1 MGATGIREVHFEEYV
16 ANALCDEKSGYIALN
31 ATDYDK
37 QNCLFPGEF
46 VSFVKATQPEAYQ
59 ALQDQYG
66 YQTNQRLLQTLE
78 KNLKTYGALQV
89 FRNGF
94 KDRGQKI
101 RTVFFQPANNKNTE
115 HNLLY
120 TQNRFGVAR
129 QVHYSA
135 KNENSLDLALFING
149 IPFATAELKNAFT
162 GQYLSEAIKQYKT
175 DRDPQEPLL
184 TYKRCLVHFA
194 VSTEKVSM
202 CTRLLGQKSYF
213 LPFNLDIENPPNP
226 GGFSTEYLWRDIWSK
241 SSVLD
246 LIQNFIN
253 FQEVGDKFFDEKS
266 RKVREEK
273 KEVLIFPRYHQ
284 FRAVRHILSALR
296 NDGVGTNYLIQHSA
310 GSGKSNT
317 ITWLALMLAGF
328 FQKPEDETRL
338 FDAIIVVTDRRV
350 LDKQLQKNIL
360 NFEQVPG
367 VVECIDDSKTSQDLK
382 NAIERGKAVIVTTLQ
397 KFPVISETVSRFTDR
412 NYAVIIDEA
421 HSSQSGE
428 SARHLRKSL
437 SLEQA
442 EKEDVEEKS
451 LDDVILEEIEHRG
464 RQKNISFFA
473 FTATPKNKTL
483 ELFGTIKEGE
493 LRAFDEYTME
503 QAIKENFILDVLKN
517 YTTFSRYYKLAKRP
531 EIEDSAYEIK
541 KTVRLLNSYVD
552 LQDHAID
559 LKSRII
565 IEHFAAQTQKEIQ
578 GKARAMLVTRSRLH
592 AVRFKRKF
600 DAIMRDMK
608 LPYSALVAFS
618 GSVHDAETGEDYTE
632 NSMNNLGGRIS
643 ITDAFKTPQYRILI
657 AANKYQTGF
666 DEPMLH
672 TMFVDK
678 KLGGV
683 STVQTLSR
691 LNRNMTGKDTTM
703 ILDFVND
710 PEQVREDFQ
719 KYYGKSYMAEEHQ
732 TNPNNLYDLQVSIEQ
747 FNLIFK
753 NELEAYASIYYSDD
767 DNMELLQ
774 PILKIVAI
782 RFSSL
787 EDEQKAN
794 FRLAAKGFVRLYRFL
809 SQIITFKDVELEKL
823 YIFLV
828 GLIKHL
834 PEKKGE
840 LPFEV
845 LEQVDLDSY
854 KIQKSFEGKLDLVAE
869 ENEMYGQNANGSSS
883 PEPEEV
889 DLLSNII
896 KVLNETYGLNL
907 SNDDKVDFEKI
918 KDKIHMND
926 GLMSFFHKGNS
937 KDNIRDKFE
946 EEIDNIL
953 LDFVNTKLELY
964 NKLSDDKVNATLK
977 RLWFNELYDH
987 RVRGMAV

>member
-1 MGATGIREVHFEEYV
+1 MGATGIKEVHFEDYV
-16 ANALCDEKSGYIALN
+16 AKALCGESSGYLLLDPA
-31 ATDYDK
+31 DYEK
-37 QNCLFPGEF
+37 KNCLFPGEF
-46 VSFVKATQPEAYQ
+46 VSFVKSTQPEAYK
-59 ALQDQYG
+59 ALHDQYG
-66 YQTNQRLLQTLE
+66 YQTNERLLQTLE
-78 KNLKTYGALQV
+78 KNIKTYGALQV

-101 RTVFFQPANNKNTE
+101 RTVFFQPANNKNPE
-115 HNLLY
+115 HNLHY

-129 QVHYSA
+129 QLHYSV

-175 DRDPQEPLL
+175 NRDPQEPLL
-184 TYKRCLVHFA
+184 AYKRCLVHFA
-194 VSTEKVSM
+194 VSTEKVAM
-202 CTRLLGQKSYF
+202 CTRLQWQKSYF
-213 LPFNLDIENPPNP
+213 LPFNLDIDNPPNP
-226 GGFSTEYLWRDIWSK
+226 EGFSTEYLWKEIWSK

-284 FRAVRHILSALR
+284 FRAVRRVLNALR
-296 NDGVGTNYLIQHSA
+296 TDGVGTNYLIQHSA

-317 ITWLALMLAGF
+317 ITWLALMMAGF
-328 FQKPEDETRL
+328 FQKPEDDNRL
-338 FDAIIVVTDRRV
+338 FDCIIVVTDRRV

-382 NAIERGKAVIVTTLQ
+382 HAIEKGKAVIVTTLQ
-397 KFPVISETVSRFTDR
+397 KFPEISETVARFSNR

-437 SLEQA
+437 SLEEA
-442 EKEDVEEKS
+442 EKEDPEEKS
-451 LDDVILEEIEHRG
+451 LDDLILEEIERRG

-483 ELFGTIKEGE
+483 ELFGTMMDGE
-493 LRAFDEYTME
+493 LRPFDEYTME

-517 YTTFSRYYKLAKRP
+517 YMTFIRYYKLAKRP
-531 EIEDSAYEIK
+531 EIEDKEYETK

-559 LKSRII
+559 LKSRIM
-565 IEHFAAQTQKEIQ
+565 IEHFVAQTQKEIQ

-618 GSVHDAETGEDYTE
+618 GSVYDAETGEDYTE
-632 NSMNNLGGRIS
+632 SSMNNLGGRIS
-643 ITDAFKTPQYRILI
+643 ITDALKTPQYRMLI
-657 AANKYQTGF
+657 VANKYQTGF
-666 DEPMLH
+666 DEPLLH

-678 KLGGV
+678 KLGDV

-691 LNRNMTGKDTTM
+691 LNRTMPGKDTTM
-703 ILDFVND
+703 VLDFVND
-710 PEQVREDFQ
+710 PEIVREDFQ
-719 KYYGKSYMAEEHQ
+719 KYYGKNYMAEEHQ
-732 TNPNNLYDLQVSIEQ
+732 TNPNNLYDLQLSIEKH
-747 FNLIFK
+747 NLIFK

-774 PILKIVAI
+774 PILKVVAA
-782 RFSSL
+782 RFPNLDDEAKTDFRSSM
-787 EDEQKAN
+787 
-794 FRLAAKGFVRLYRFL
+794 KGFVRLYRFL

-834 PEKKGE
+834 PEKKSE
-840 LPFEV
+840 LPVEV

-854 KIQKSFEGKLDLVAE
+854 KIQKSFEGKMDLVAE
-869 ENEMYGQNANGSSS
+869 SNELYGLNSNGSGV

-896 KVLNETYGLNL
+896 KILNETYGLNL
-907 SNDDKVDFEKI
+907 TEDDKVDFEHI
-918 KDKIHMND
+918 KDKIHQND
-926 GLMSFFHKGNS
+926 GLMSYFNKGNS

-946 EEIDNIL
+946 EELDNIL

-964 NKLSDDKVNATLK
+964 NKLSEDKVNTTLK
-977 RLWFNELYDH
+977 RLWFNELYDK
-987 RVRGMAV
+987 RVRGIAV

>member
-1 MGATGIREVHFEEYV
+1 MGASGIREVHFEEYV
-16 ANALCDEKSGYIALN
+16 ANALCDENGGYIMLDPS
-31 ATDYDK
+31 DYDK
-37 QNCLFPGEF
+37 QNCLFPAEF
-46 VSFVKATQPEAYQ
+46 VSFVKSTQPEAYQ
-59 ALQDQYG
+59 ALHNQYG

-101 RTVFFQPANNKNTE
+101 RTVFFQPANNKNQE

-129 QVHYSA
+129 QLHYST

-175 DRDPQEPLL
+175 DRDPQEPLMA
-184 TYKRCLVHFA
+184 YKRCLVHFA
-194 VSTEKVSM
+194 VSTEKVAM
-202 CTRLLGQKSYF
+202 CTRLMGQKSYF

-226 GGFSTEYLWRDIWSK
+226 AGFSTEYLWRDIWSK

-253 FQEVGDKFFDEKS
+253 FQAVGDKYFDEKS

-296 NDGVGTNYLIQHSA
+296 TDGVGTNYLVQHSA

-328 FQKPEDETRL
+328 FQKQEDDTRL

-397 KFPVISETVSRFTDR
+397 KFPVISETVARFSDR

-442 EKEDVEEKS
+442 EKEDPEEKS
-451 LDDVILEEIEHRG
+451 LDDLILEEIERRG

-473 FTATPKNKTL
+473 FTATPKEKTIQ
-483 ELFGTIKEGE
+483 LFGT
-493 LRAFDEYTME
+493 LRNGRLQPFDEYTME

-517 YTTFSRYYKLAKRP
+517 YMTFSRYYKLAKRP
-531 EIEDSAYEIK
+531 EIEDKEYDTK

-559 LKSRII
+559 LKSRIMV
-565 IEHFAAQTQKEIQ
+565 EHFVSQTQKEIQ

-600 DAIMRDMK
+600 DEIMRDMK

-618 GSVHDAETGEDYTE
+618 GSVYDVETGEDYTE

-643 ITDAFKTPQYRILI
+643 ITDALKTPQFRLLI
-657 AANKYQTGF
+657 VANKYQTGF
-666 DEPMLH
+666 DEPLLQ

-691 LNRNMTGKDTTM
+691 INRTMSGKDTTM

-710 PEQVREDFQ
+710 PEKVREEFQ
-719 KYYGKSYMAEEHQ
+719 VYYGKSYMAEEHQ
-732 TNPNNLYDLQVSIEQ
+732 TDPNNLYDLQVSIEQ
-747 FNLIFK
+747 HNLIFR

-774 PILKIVAI
+774 PILKAVAK
-782 RFSSL
+782 RFPDLDDEEKADFRSL
-787 EDEQKAN
+787 I
-794 FRLAAKGFVRLYRFL
+794 KGFVRLYRFL
-809 SQIITFKDVELEKL
+809 SQIITFHDVELEKL

-834 PEKKGE
+834 PEKKAE
-840 LPFEV
+840 LPIEV

-869 ENEMYGQNANGSSS
+869 DNAMYGQNANGSSI
-883 PEPEEV
+883 PEPQEI

-896 KVLNETYGLNL
+896 KILNDTYGLNL
-907 SNDDKVDFEKI
+907 TNEDKVDFEHI
-918 KDKIHMND
+918 KNKIHQND
-926 GLMSFFHKGNS
+926 GLMSFFNKGNS

-946 EEIDNIL
+946 EELDNIL
-953 LDFVNTKLELY
+953 LDFVNNKLELY
-964 NKLSDDKVNATLK
+964 NKLSEDKVNTTMK
-977 RLWFNELYDH
+977 RLWFNELYDKK
-987 RVRGMAV
+987 VRGIAV